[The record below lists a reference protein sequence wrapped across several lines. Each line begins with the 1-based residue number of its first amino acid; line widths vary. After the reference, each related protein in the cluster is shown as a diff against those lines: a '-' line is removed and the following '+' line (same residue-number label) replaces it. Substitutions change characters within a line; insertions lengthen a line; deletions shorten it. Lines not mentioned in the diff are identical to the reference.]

1 MLHRLKIQAHGAIR
15 RDFRAE
21 WHGRCNN
28 TSQRKEHQQAREPI
42 MTPITHTARNA
53 ESAPITAALT
63 TGAAE
68 QLLRDVAYVLKLT
81 RRVKEEMTADRAPTQ
96 TRVGRNAVGVL
107 VA

>member
-1 MLHRLKIQAHGAIR
+1 
-15 RDFRAE
+15 
-21 WHGRCNN
+21 
-28 TSQRKEHQQAREPI
+28 
-42 MTPITHTARNA
+42 MTPITHIAHRT
-53 ESAPITAALT
+53 ESSPITAALT

-96 TRVGRNAVGVL
+96 PRAGRNAEGVL